1 MLKKII
7 ILTILIF
14 LCVQPIVAKD
24 TWKELDKT
32 GNLSEVPASILPSW
46 NGWTSEVN
54 QWGLETRTQEKDDG
68 RQFKVAMSYVR
79 PSEKRVKFQSG
90 NQFGYLDLR
99 GNVIIKPLYR
109 DAKEFHNGLAVVQSV
124 DSNGWRIIDKSGQVK
139 YKVPDNL
146 RPDTSIR
153 FPGVSKEGLLPVE
166 LQNHEG
172 GIYDLVNNKYYKVGS
187 YLTLNE
193 PSEGLL
199 QFHQA
204 KTSESGFINTT
215 GQIVIPEKFAWTSDF
230 HEGLAAVI
238 ENDHWGY
245 IDHSGKMVIT
255 LPKDCSFAE
264 PFSEGLAAIALG
276 GDEKTKEFL
285 RVSSGAKWGFI
296 DTNGK
301 LVIPA
306 IYYSNSMQPFNF
318 DHPTF
323 KDGLAAVA
331 IGSDTDYKFGYIDKT
346 GKWVIHPQFKSA
358 SKFDKGKARVCIGLT
373 GFDPEKWNNQTSRY
387 IHRSDQFDLFVKQN
401 GLINMSRKQIN
412 QLLGKPDHRYL
423 ESDIYSLN
431 TSGCAHGSDSV
442 EIYYENDIAKKYK
455 HLGWEKKF
463 QWIDKP
469 GIIQKW

>member
-7 ILTILIF
+7 LLTIPIL
-14 LCVQPIVAKD
+14 LCVQPLVAKD
-24 TWKELDKT
+24 TWKNIDKT
-32 GNLSEVPASILPSW
+32 GNLSEVPASVVPPW
-46 NGWTSEVN
+46 NGWSSEVN

-68 RQFKVAMSYVR
+68 RQFKVEMTYVR
-79 PSEKRVKFQSG
+79 PSEERIKFQSG
-90 NQFGYLDLR
+90 NQFGYLDLK
-99 GNVIIKPLYR
+99 GNVVIKPMYR
-109 DAKEFHNGLAVVQSV
+109 DAKEFHNGLALVQSV

-139 YKVPDNL
+139 YTVPYNL
-146 RPDTSIR
+146 RPNTSLR

-172 GIYDLVNNKYYKVGS
+172 GIYDLVSNKYYKVGS

-204 KTSESGFINTT
+204 KTSKSGFIDTT

-255 LPKDCSFAE
+255 LPEDCSFAE

-276 GDEKTKEFL
+276 GDEKTAEFL
-285 RVSSGAKWGFI
+285 RTRAGAKWGFI
-296 DTNGK
+296 NKTGK

-306 IYYSNSMQPFNF
+306 IYFADSLSRFRSP
-318 DHPTF
+318 HPIF
-323 KDGLAAVA
+323 RDGLAAVA
-331 IGSDTDYKFGYIDKT
+331 VGSDTDYKFGYIDKT
-346 GKWVIHPQFKSA
+346 AKWIIQPQFKSA
-358 SKFDKGKARVCIGLT
+358 DSFDKGRARVCIGIT
-373 GFDPEKWNNQTSRY
+373 GFDPDEWNNQTGRY
-387 IHRSDQFDLFVKQN
+387 LHRSTQFDLFVKQY

-412 QLLGKPDHRYL
+412 QLLGKPNHRYL

-431 TSGCAHGSDSV
+431 TSGCAHGFDSV
-442 EIYYENDIAKKYK
+442 EIYYENETAKKYK
-455 HLGWEKKF
+455 HLAWEKKLN
-463 QWIDKP
+463 WIDKP
-469 GIIQKW
+469 GVTQKW